1 MSIVQWKQK
10 KMKVKQSRKYLGKS
24 NVVRNMRGGVEFE
37 MQIKFNERGSRKQ
50 DEISA
55 VGSQI

>member
-10 KMKVKQSRKYLGKS
+10 KMKVKQGRTYLGKS
-24 NVVRNMRGGVEFE
+24 NVVRSMRGGVEFE
-37 MQIKFNERGSRKQ
+37 MQIKFGEIGSRKQ
-50 DEISA
+50 DEITA